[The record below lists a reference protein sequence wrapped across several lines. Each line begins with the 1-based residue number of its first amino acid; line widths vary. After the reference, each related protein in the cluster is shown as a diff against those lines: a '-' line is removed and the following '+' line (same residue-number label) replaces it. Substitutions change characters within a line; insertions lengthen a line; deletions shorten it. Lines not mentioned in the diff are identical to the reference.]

1 MKKCVIVP
9 DSFKGT
15 MSSVEVC
22 DVISEKVRNLFP
34 HCQICGIPI
43 ADGGEGT
50 VDCFVRA
57 IGGEKRNVRVQG
69 PFGEEIESFYG
80 VVKGDTA
87 VVEMAAAAGLPL
99 ACGKRDPGK
108 ASTYGVGQLIA
119 HAVRSGCR
127 GVILGLG
134 GSCTNDG
141 GAGMAAALGTRF
153 FRKDGSCFVP
163 SGDSLEDVVSIDNS
177 GAEKMLSGVE
187 IQGMCDIENPMF
199 GEKGAA
205 YIFGP
210 QKGADTEEIQV
221 LDRNLRA
228 FSEVIKRELGMDVSR
243 IPGSG
248 AAGAMGAGV
257 CAFLGGSLVSGI
269 ELLLEVVNFDQML
282 QSCDLVITGEGKLDQ
297 QSFDGKVIAGVVRH
311 ARKFHVPV
319 VAVAGYVEPDVRRA
333 LDAFGVSGAL
343 SVYDKRMNLE
353 LILPTCKTDLGRR
366 VEDLAYL
373 QV

>member
-134 GSCTNDG
+134 GKLHQRRG
-141 GAGMAAALGTRF
+141 R
-153 FRKDGSCFVP
+153 
-163 SGDSLEDVVSIDNS
+163 
-177 GAEKMLSGVE
+177 
-187 IQGMCDIENPMF
+187 
-199 GEKGAA
+199 
-205 YIFGP
+205 
-210 QKGADTEEIQV
+210 
-221 LDRNLRA
+221 RN
-228 FSEVIKRELGMDVSR
+228 
-243 IPGSG
+243 
-248 AAGAMGAGV
+248 
-257 CAFLGGSLVSGI
+257 GGSLGNPFFSKGRK
-269 ELLLEVVNFDQML
+269 LL
-282 QSCDLVITGEGKLDQ
+282 C
-297 QSFDGKVIAGVVRH
+297 
-311 ARKFHVPV
+311 P
-319 VAVAGYVEPDVRRA
+319 
-333 LDAFGVSGAL
+333 
-343 SVYDKRMNLE
+343 
-353 LILPTCKTDLGRR
+353 LGRFAGR
-366 VEDLAYL
+366 RCIH
-373 QV
+373 

>member
-127 GVILGLG
+127 GVILGPVSYTHL
-134 GSCTNDG
+134 
-141 GAGMAAALGTRF
+141 
-153 FRKDGSCFVP
+153 KD
-163 SGDSLEDVVSIDNS
+163 
-177 GAEKMLSGVE
+177 AKR
-187 IQGMCDIENPMF
+187 
-199 GEKGAA
+199 
-205 YIFGP
+205 
-210 QKGADTEEIQV
+210 
-221 LDRNLRA
+221 RNTKTKNLT
-228 FSEVIKRELGMDVSR
+228 K
-243 IPGSG
+243 
-248 AAGAMGAGV
+248 
-257 CAFLGGSLVSGI
+257 
-269 ELLLEVVNFDQML
+269 
-282 QSCDLVITGEGKLDQ
+282 K
-297 QSFDGKVIAGVVRH
+297 
-311 ARKFHVPV
+311 
-319 VAVAGYVEPDVRRA
+319 
-333 LDAFGVSGAL
+333 L
-343 SVYDKRMNLE
+343 SVCNAFWLFF
-353 LILPTCKTDLGRR
+353 
-366 VEDLAYL
+366 
-373 QV
+373 